1 MIFATDH
8 AILAAMALPAMP
20 PPGFDE
26 LSAAE
31 KLDYVHTLWDRVA
44 SDPDAVPVA
53 DWQREVVAER
63 LAAHRDGRGSSRPW
77 EEARQDLLV
86 RLRAVRG

>member
-8 AILAAMALPAMP
+8 AMLGVMALLAMP

-26 LSAAE
+26 LSIAE
-31 KLDYVHTLWDRVA
+31 ELDHVNILRDRVA

-53 DWQREVVAER
+53 DWHRGLRVAPADQ
-63 LAAHRDGRGSSRPW
+63 AAQP
-77 EEARQDLLV
+77 
-86 RLRAVRG
+86 